1 MSQDKRGTE
10 TKHKEIKTA
19 LTIVG
24 KRAPL
29 NLSVNGASLKTSYP
43 SLAPKE
49 QENSGIL
56 PFFNRLSKSKNKNPL
71 RDEKR
76 TIQEEPG
83 DAGAASGR
91 EESGRKGRR
100 PQGRRWRYTIRVSNL
115 PLPSAH
121 SRLPSFPKATSGA
134 CPWHIFLETRWGRGL
149 AFSNKG

>member
-24 KRAPL
+24 KGAPL
-29 NLSVNGASLKTSYP
+29 NPSVNGASLKTSYP

-56 PFFNRLSKSKNKNPL
+56 PFLNRLSKSKNKNPL
-71 RDEKR
+71 RYEKR

-83 DAGAASGR
+83 DVGAA
-91 EESGRKGRR
+91 
-100 PQGRRWRYTIRVSNL
+100 
-115 PLPSAH
+115 
-121 SRLPSFPKATSGA
+121 
-134 CPWHIFLETRWGRGL
+134 
-149 AFSNKG
+149 